1 MRIGGALREGVH
13 NMFFQRQK
21 GRITSGDGVIF
32 IGKMHVV
39 KGVKEDEKKMKIV
52 SVIQNIVYSQQSV
65 NHNILS
71 NY

>member
-1 MRIGGALREGVH
+1 MRIGERFAKGYTAC
-13 NMFFQRQK
+13 FFRDK
-21 GRITSGDGVIF
+21 RGSSCRAMGVIF
-32 IGKMHVV
+32 IGKMHVA

>member
-1 MRIGGALREGVH
+1 VVMGV
-13 NMFFQRQK
+13 F
-21 GRITSGDGVIF
+21 F
-32 IGKMHVV
+32 IGKMNVAE
-39 KGVKEDEKKMKIV
+39 GVKHSEKKMKIV